1 MNRLIRRPAY
11 AGALMLLWNVVSQ
24 AQTPTVSGDTYI
36 QSGTNASQNFGALA
50 NVLVGP
56 GTGTTQNRG
65 LIQFDLSGLSG
76 VAAGNVQKAVVWVYV
91 NRVTVGGAIDIFDVT
106 TSWAEGTATWNSPPV
121 PGAILGSIPVSTGNQ
136 WVGLDITPEVQAWLA
151 TPSVNHGLE
160 LQAFTAPTTAVQL
173 DSKENVSTSHPA
185 QLQIVLQGP
194 AGATGPAGPAG
205 ATGATGVAGPAG
217 ATGATGPAGSAGPT
231 GATGVAGPAGATGA
245 TGPAGPSGVQGLPGN
260 PGATGATGATGPSG
274 ANGNT
279 VLNGTG
285 APSNALGVDGDYYL
299 RNDTTCLYGPKLGN
313 AWPGTCAVLIGPSGP
328 AGPTGATGVAGP
340 AGATGPSGPAGPAG
354 PTGATGV
361 AGPAGATGATGVQGN
376 TGSTG
381 AAGATGATGATG
393 PAGPTVYT
401 RSVSI
406 AGNAISPEFYS
417 PNQEGKN
424 TSEACVNNTCP
435 FTLVHHSCTLQN
447 FKGFVVGNGG
457 GATVTMTTRFAPAS
471 SGSAPSFANAG
482 SLNCSISTSG
492 SCTGSGTQPVATD
505 GFIDFQVSYS
515 ATPVSG
521 TFVFMAVDC
530 Q

>member
-1 MNRLIRRPAY
+1 
-11 AGALMLLWNVVSQ
+11 MLLWNAISQ
-24 AQTPTVSGDTYI
+24 AQTPTVLGDTYI

-76 VAAGNVQKAVVWVYV
+76 VTAGDVQKAVVWVYV
-91 NRVTVGGAIDIFDVT
+91 NRVTTSGAIDVFDVT

-121 PGAILGSIPVSTGNQ
+121 PGAILGSISVSTGNQ
-136 WVGLDITPEVQAWLA
+136 WVGLDITPELQSWLA
-151 TPSVNHGLE
+151 TPSLNHGIE
-160 LQAFTAPTTAVQL
+160 LQAFTSPTTSVQL

-205 ATGATGVAGPAG
+205 ATGATGATGPAGPAG
-217 ATGATGPAGSAGPT
+217 ATGATGPAGPAGPT

-245 TGPAGPSGVQGLPGN
+245 TGPAGPSGVQGLPGT

-299 RNDTTCLYGPKLGN
+299 RNDTTCLYGPKVGG
-313 AWPGTCAVLIGPSGP
+313 AWPGTCTVLIGPSGPAGPSGVAGPSGPSGPSGP
-328 AGPTGATGVAGP
+328 AGPTGATGVQGP
-340 AGATGPSGPAGPAG
+340 AGATGPSGP
-354 PTGATGV
+354 
-361 AGPAGATGATGVQGN
+361 QGN
-376 TGSTG
+376 PGSTG

-393 PAGPTVYT
+393 PAGPTAYT
-401 RSVSI
+401 KSTSI
-406 AGNAISPEFYS
+406 AGFSGTEFYA
-417 PNQEGKN
+417 PNQVGQN
-424 TSEACVNNTCP
+424 TSEACVNAGCP

-447 FKGFVVGNGG
+447 FKAWVTGNGG
-457 GATVTMTTRFAPAS
+457 GATITMTTRFAPAS
-471 SGSAPSFANAG
+471 SGTAPSFSNAA
-482 SLNCSISTSG
+482 SLSCSLSTAG
-492 SCTGSGTQPVATD
+492 VCTGSGTQPLPTD
-505 GFIDFQVSYS
+505 GFVDFSVTMS